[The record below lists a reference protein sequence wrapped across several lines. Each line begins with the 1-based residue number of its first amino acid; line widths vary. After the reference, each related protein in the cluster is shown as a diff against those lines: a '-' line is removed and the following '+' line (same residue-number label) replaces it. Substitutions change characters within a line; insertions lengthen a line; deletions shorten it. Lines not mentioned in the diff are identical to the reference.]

1 MINIVAILSS
11 FYPNLDDLE
20 RNTNSYLPWI
30 SKLIIWENTPKE
42 DSYIDQLVDRLNS
55 DKIEV
60 RTTGKN
66 EYLAYPFNQCIRWA
80 QSEGY
85 THVLTMDQDSCFAEG
100 HFEKYI
106 NSIEDYQQ
114 TNVAVFGPSS
124 NSREQVK
131 LFAEEVDHIFI
142 SGAIF
147 PVDTFLEQG
156 GFNEEL
162 VIDSID
168 SDYCFR
174 CKKNNLQTIVFKDIF
189 LQHQIGY
196 RYKHW
201 SGLIIVPYSAQR
213 TYYFLRNT
221 LWLWKQYPQYFTKS
235 YKRSFVKYRIVYR
248 SLKIIFEKE
257 TIRKLSAIV
266 FAIWHYKR
274 KKLGRFD
281 IFSK

>member
-1 MINIVAILSS
+1 MKILGVISA
-11 FYPNLDDLE
+11 FYPNIDELESNINSFLSGLD
-20 RNTNSYLPWI
+20 R
-30 SKLIIWENTPKE
+30 LIIWENTPEKE
-42 DSYIDQLVDRLNS
+42 STINALVNKFGAG
-55 DKIEV
+55 KIEV
-60 RTTGKN
+60 CTTGQN
-66 EYLAYPFNQCIRWA
+66 EYLAYPFNQCIRRA

-85 THVLTMDQDSCFAEG
+85 THVLTMDQDSCFAKG

-106 NSIEDYQQ
+106 KSVENYRQ

-131 LFAEEVDHIFI
+131 LFVEEVDHIFI

-174 CKKNNLQTIVFKDIF
+174 CKNNNLQTVVFKDVF
-189 LQHQIGY
+189 LQHQMGY

-221 LWLWKQYPQYFTKS
+221 LWLWKQYPQYFTES
-235 YKRSFVKYRIVYR
+235 YKRSFVKYRIVFR
-248 SLKIIFEKE
+248 LLKIAFEKNSFKK
-257 TIRKLSAIV
+257 IFSIFAAIY
-266 FAIWHYKR
+266 HSK
-274 KKLGRFD
+274 KNKLGRYDF
-281 IFSK
+281 

>member
-1 MINIVAILSS
+1 MKILGVISAFHPNIDELEININSFLSGI
-11 FYPNLDDLE
+11 D
-20 RNTNSYLPWI
+20 R
-30 SKLIIWENTPKE
+30 LIIWENTPEKE
-42 DSYIDQLVDRLNS
+42 STINALVNRLGVG
-55 DKIEV
+55 KIEV
-60 RTTGKN
+60 CTTGKN
-66 EYLAYPFNQCIRWA
+66 EYLAYPFNQCIRRA

-106 NSIEDYQQ
+106 KSIEDYRQ

-131 LFAEEVDHIFI
+131 LFAEEVDHVFI

-174 CKKNNLQTIVFKDIF
+174 CKKHNLQTIVFRDVF
-189 LQHQIGY
+189 LQHQMGY

-221 LWLWKQYPQYFTKS
+221 LWLWKQYPQYFTES
-235 YKRSFVKYRIVYR
+235 YKRSFVKYRIVFR
-248 SLKIIFEKE
+248 LLKIAFEKDSFKKIFSIF
-257 TIRKLSAIV
+257 TAIY
-266 FAIWHYKR
+266 HYKKNR
-274 KKLGRFD
+274 LGRYDF
-281 IFSK
+281 